1 MPYAWPVFAAASRQ
15 STLPRLCRCR
25 AAMVSPWLS
34 PECTLKRRAR
44 ERAEPYSPERA
55 DLRCTKLGV
64 KIAPRMA
71 AEHACTAPI
80 RRGPGCSQ
88 YCMWVIS
95 TSTGCS
101 MHRSHSPKT
110 LAGLLTVGQPVSP
123 AAPSFA
129 RAQPPSRCMHQC
141 RGPPADKSPSASA
154 PCHSP
159 KTNRTTSALLTVL
172 GVPLGRNSQKSCL
185 PTARRA
191 QLTEML
197 LKIYRGRHSSSA
209 RSTPVGA
216 FCCCS
221 RGSAAQPL

>member
-1 MPYAWPVFAAASRQ
+1 
-15 STLPRLCRCR
+15 
-25 AAMVSPWLS
+25 MVSPWLS

-44 ERAEPYSPERA
+44 ERAKSYSPERA

-80 RRGPGCSQ
+80 RRGRVFAVLHVGDQ
-88 YCMWVIS
+88 YEH
-95 TSTGCS
+95 GRS

-110 LAGLLTVGQPVSP
+110 LGTGLLTLGQPVSP

-154 PCHSP
+154 RCHSP

-197 LKIYRGRHSSSA
+197 LKIYQGRHSSSA

-216 FCCCS
+216 FWCCS